1 MIQEDK
7 SRKMV
12 LPRVRITSQTFDQ
25 SSFANVSLR
34 TVSSSSIISTPSN
47 NIRRVQNTR
56 PKIPEEIRAS
66 GVQSTARTS
75 KKLLNL
81 LKLKKTQALP
91 KPFVLRQ
98 PVSMSK
104 YDYSV
109 FTGAVEEPMPP
120 VKESQ
125 VQAWESAEKIS
136 SSIIFDQD
144 LSSSDAFSIFD
155 DAGHDET
162 FDDDSVCV
170 DAETSINR
178 GTERTR
184 PKQIRLI
191 LSIPGYT
198 RGEFKIIMDNYAQ
211 LQAAGSASFAENAES
226 EEKALWLYRQQQSA
240 AQEKAFMAYRTLS
253 GKRKVQI
260 HHKREFLHKLFGYS
274 NNLNQEHITNN
285 TLYSAM
291 DNVANAQKA
300 FHEDKDEIFQLLE
313 ADKEFKDAMVETRA
327 THDASTAV
335 NADYE
340 ADYDPA
346 QLSGI
351 TLAWLTE
358 EYNRDSDSDLP
369 RVGDDPEVLAFTL
382 AHLKQCVRDG
392 V

>member
-1 MIQEDK
+1 MPDDK
-7 SRKMV
+7 PHKMM
-12 LPRVRITSQTFDQ
+12 LPRVRITSQGFDQ

-56 PKIPEEIRAS
+56 PKRPDDLRAS

-75 KKLLNL
+75 KRLLNL
-81 LKLKKTQALP
+81 LKLRKTQALP

-98 PVSMSK
+98 PVSMTK

-109 FTGAVEEPMPP
+109 FVGTAGEAMPP
-120 VKESQ
+120 LKESQ

-136 SSIIFDQD
+136 ASIIFDGEG
-144 LSSSDAFSIFD
+144 SSGDAFSIFD
-155 DAGHDET
+155 DAAGDET

-170 DAETSINR
+170 EAETSINR
-178 GTERTR
+178 GAGRAKVH
-184 PKQIRLI
+184 PQQLI
-191 LSIPGYT
+191 QAIPGYT
-198 RGEFKIIMDNYAQ
+198 RGELQIILDNFAQ
-211 LQAAGSASFAENAES
+211 LQAGANLVENAAG
-226 EEKALWLYRQQQSA
+226 EEKGLWLYRQQQSA

-260 HHKREFLHKLFGYS
+260 HHKREFLHKLFGYA

-285 TLYSAM
+285 TLYSAI

-313 ADKEFKDAMVETRA
+313 ADKEFKETMAEARA
-327 THDASTAV
+327 A
-335 NADYE
+335 YE
-340 ADYDPA
+340 TPSAAGFDADYDPV

-358 EYNRDSDSDLP
+358 EYARGMGAGLP
-369 RVGDDPEVLAFTL
+369 HVGNDPEVLAYTL
-382 AHLKQCVRDG
+382 AHLKQCVREE
-392 V
+392 

>member
-1 MIQEDK
+1 
-7 SRKMV
+7 MV
-12 LPRVRITSQTFDQ
+12 LPRVRITSQTLDN
-25 SSFANVSLR
+25 SSFGNVSQR

-47 NIRRVQNTR
+47 NIRRVQNAR
-56 PKIPEEIRAS
+56 PKRPEDLRAS

-81 LKLKKTQALP
+81 LKLKKTHAPP

-136 SSIIFDQD
+136 ASIIFDHD
-144 LSSSDAFSIFD
+144 VTSSDAFSIFD
-155 DAGHDET
+155 DAGRDET
-162 FDDDSVCV
+162 FDDDSVCAE
-170 DAETSINR
+170 AETSINR
-178 GTERTR
+178 GVERTR
-184 PKQIRLI
+184 PRAKRLI

-198 RGEFKIIMDNYAQ
+198 RGELKIILDNYSQ
-211 LQAAGSASFAENAES
+211 LQASGGANFAHFAET
-226 EEKALWLYRQQQSA
+226 EEKALWLHRQQQSA

-260 HHKREFLHKLFGYS
+260 HHKKEFLHKLFGYT

-313 ADKEFKDAMVETRA
+313 ADKEFKDTMVEARA
-327 THDASTAV
+327 AYDNSTL

-340 ADYDPA
+340 AEYDPV
-346 QLSGI
+346 QLSNI
-351 TLAWLTE
+351 TQAWLTK
-358 EYNRDSDSDLP
+358 EYSRDGGMGLP
-369 RVGDDPEVLAFTL
+369 HAGDDPEVLALTL
-382 AHLKQCVRDG
+382 AHLKRCVRDG